1 MHLNDKMFLL
11 SSKNVTSFRLQ
22 EYITTYS
29 FIALLY
35 YYTCCILCNRK
46 TISTTSFVMYK
57 TLLWESFTLKE
68 YSIVL
73 AFYYVV
79 TQMFL

>member
-1 MHLNDKMFLL
+1 MHFNDKMFLL
-11 SSKNVTSFRLQ
+11 SSKNVTSCRLQ
-22 EYITTYS
+22 EYITTYI
-29 FIALLY
+29 FIPLLY

-46 TISTTSFVMYK
+46 TISTTSLVVYK
-57 TLLWESFTLKE
+57 ALLWESFTLTE

-73 AFYYVV
+73 AFYNVG